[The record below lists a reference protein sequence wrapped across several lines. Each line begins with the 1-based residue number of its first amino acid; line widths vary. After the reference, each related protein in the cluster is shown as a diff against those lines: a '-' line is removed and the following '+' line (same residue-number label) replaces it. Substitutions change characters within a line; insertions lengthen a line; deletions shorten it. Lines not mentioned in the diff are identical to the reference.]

1 MFGHFQLSVAQ
12 LLHAP
17 VLLFPSL
24 NSVGAEVGKP
34 IAPQTASVGVA
45 TTQFVR
51 NEGQVIRYNMGWT
64 LVILVYLILIG
75 LLYRFGLPGSMRL

>member
-1 MFGHFQLSVAQ
+1 MAR

-17 VLLFPSL
+17 LLLFPSL

-34 IAPQTASVGVA
+34 IAPQTVSVGVS
-45 TTQFVR
+45 TTRFVR

-64 LVILVYLILIG
+64 LVLLVYLIAIG
-75 LLYRFGLPGSMRL
+75 CLYYFWLPDAMRP